1 MAIMHAPPNA
11 GGGAVTRGL
20 PLLTPDLVRR
30 LERLVAPEVTP
41 PGTTPAIGAPL
52 VTQFGRTI
60 AAKAKGGRPSNKVFC
75 FGAADIPQ
83 LDAILGYYAVDDLEP
98 TFYLS
103 PLGFSEPVAVALAA
117 RRFSQ
122 REFQQTIFYGIP
134 SSELTSPRPTIT
146 IERVGAENLDEYV
159 RTFADGFEWPIEWR
173 DAAMDEMRRG
183 FSADQQR
190 FLARLDGEAAA
201 VATLRIRDGVAS
213 LGGGATV
220 PRFRGNGCHLALLRH
235 RLDVAYM
242 LGCTLV
248 ISGADFGSGSFRNQ
262 LRSGLRL
269 AYVESGWKRSVTP

>member
-1 MAIMHAPPNA
+1 MHAVPNA
-11 GGGAVTRGL
+11 SREKSTVTRGL
-20 PLLTPDLVRR
+20 PLLTPDLARR

-41 PGTTPAIGAPL
+41 VGTTPALGTPL
-52 VTQFGRTI
+52 VMRFGRTI

-75 FGAADIPQ
+75 FNAGDIAH
-83 LDAILGYYAVDDLEP
+83 LDAILDYYAADGLEP
-98 TFYLS
+98 TFSLS
-103 PLGFSEPVAVALAA
+103 PLGFAAEVAAALEA
-117 RRFSQ
+117 RGFAQ
-122 REFQQTIFYGIP
+122 REFQQAILYGIP
-134 SSELTSPRPTIT
+134 SSELTSPRASIT
-146 IERVGAENLDEYV
+146 IERVSGDNLDEYV
-159 RTFADGFEWPIEWR
+159 RVFADGFEWPAEWR

-190 FLARLDGEAAA
+190 FLARLDGTPAA
-201 VATLRIRDGVAS
+201 VATLRVRDGVAS

-220 PRFRGNGCHLALLRH
+220 PRFRGNGCHFALLRH

-269 AYVESGWKRSVTP
+269 AYVECGWKRSVTE

>member
-1 MAIMHAPPNA
+1 MRLPS
-11 GGGAVTRGL
+11 AV
-20 PLLTPDLVRR
+20 PVLTTDLARR
-30 LERLVAPEVTP
+30 LERLVAPELTAPGTIPP
-41 PGTTPAIGAPL
+41 PGVPL

-75 FGAADIPQ
+75 FSAVDVAH
-83 LDAILGYYAVDDLEP
+83 LDAILAYYAADDLEP

-103 PLGFSEPVAVALAA
+103 PVGFSATVAGALAK
-117 RRFSQ
+117 RGFSQ
-122 REFQQTIFYGIP
+122 REFQQAILYGVP
-134 SSELTSPRPTIT
+134 SNQLTSPQPRIT
-146 IERVGAENLDEYV
+146 IERVSPENLDEYV
-159 RTFADGFEWPIEWR
+159 RTFADGFEWPPEWR
-173 DAAMDEMRRG
+173 DRAMEDLRREV
-183 FSADQQR
+183 SSDQQR

-235 RLDVAYM
+235 RLDVAYL

-248 ISGADFGSGSFRNQ
+248 MSGADFGSGSFRNQ

-269 AYVESGWKRSVTP
+269 AYIESGWGRG